1 MTTISNRIYKSLA
14 EEIIGGSLQPGAKLE
29 EKTLASRFGV
39 SRTPIRE
46 VLRELGARGLI
57 DLAPRRGGVVAR
69 IGLDRLADMLDAE
82 CEIEAL
88 CARLASQRMSALEK
102 GRLQA
107 LHEHSKERL
116 QDRDESD
123 YLALNKEF
131 HDLICAGAHNVTL
144 ETTARDL
151 RDRLAPFRQ
160 TQSELQGQRL
170 ARSHEEHDLIVA
182 AIVRGAPDAAYEAM
196 RGHIAR
202 LSTGVLQLLRH
213 ASERAGAVMPDTRA
227 SKVTDA
233 GARTALRPRRRAPS
247 HS

>member
-88 CARLASQRMSALEK
+88 CARLASQRMTALEK

-107 LHEHSKERL
+107 LHEQSKERL
-116 QDRDESD
+116 QDRDETD

-131 HDLICAGAHNVTL
+131 HDLICAGAH
-144 ETTARDL
+144 
-151 RDRLAPFRQ
+151 
-160 TQSELQGQRL
+160 
-170 ARSHEEHDLIVA
+170 
-182 AIVRGAPDAAYEAM
+182 
-196 RGHIAR
+196 
-202 LSTGVLQLLRH
+202 
-213 ASERAGAVMPDTRA
+213 
-227 SKVTDA
+227 
-233 GARTALRPRRRAPS
+233 
-247 HS
+247 